1 MKPDNHIKIPRKK
14 LGVLMVNLGTPEK
27 TDFINMWKYL
37 REFLSDRRI
46 IELTRLI
53 WYPILYGIILMVRPG
68 KSGKLY
74 KSIWDKKND
83 ESPLKVFTRNV
94 SEKLQKKY
102 KKEKIE
108 FSFAMNYGFP
118 QIGNELKK
126 LKSKGC
132 EKILIFPMYP
142 QYSATTTA
150 SVIDNV
156 NRYLT
161 KERWQPT
168 LRFVPPYYDDEIYID
183 AIYKHIKKNLKQKKL
198 KTKKNSLFIS
208 WDTKKVFLQG
218 RSISLSLCKNSQI
231 T

>member
-1 MKPDNHIKIPRKK
+1 
-14 LGVLMVNLGTPEK
+14 
-27 TDFINMWKYL
+27 
-37 REFLSDRRI
+37 
-46 IELTRLI
+46 
-53 WYPILYGIILMVRPG
+53 
-68 KSGKLY
+68 
-74 KSIWDKKND
+74 
-83 ESPLKVFTRNV
+83 
-94 SEKLQKKY
+94 
-102 KKEKIE
+102 
-108 FSFAMNYGFP
+108 MNYGFP

-208 WDTKKVFLQG
+208 WDTKKIFLQG
-218 RSISLSLCKNSQI
+218 DPYHCHCAKTVRLLNEKFKKEKVVLEMSFQSRFGPQEWLKPYMQEKMDEFIEKKQNHLIVIAPGFSVDCLETLEEIEIQGNEEFKEKGGETFNYINCLNDTEISINMYFKIIQRELLGWI
-231 T
+231 

>member
-1 MKPDNHIKIPRKK
+1 
-14 LGVLMVNLGTPEK
+14 
-27 TDFINMWKYL
+27 
-37 REFLSDRRI
+37 
-46 IELTRLI
+46 
-53 WYPILYGIILMVRPG
+53 
-68 KSGKLY
+68 
-74 KSIWDKKND
+74 
-83 ESPLKVFTRNV
+83 
-94 SEKLQKKY
+94 
-102 KKEKIE
+102 
-108 FSFAMNYGFP
+108 
-118 QIGNELKK
+118 
-126 LKSKGC
+126 
-132 EKILIFPMYP
+132 MYP

-198 KTKKNSLFIS
+198 KTKKFFAHFTGYQKSIS
-208 WDTKKVFLQG
+208 TR